1 MRGFDKQEAW
11 ELKPRKLSID
21 ETEAPESVIRELF
34 EYANLPQLR
43 WQLSEAAKSM
53 VAGDFH
59 RLRSRDRSSLIC
71 FYEQIERLIEVA
83 HILHEREKSKN
94 SA

>member
-11 ELKPRKLSID
+11 ELKPRKLSIE
-21 ETEAPESVIRELF
+21 ETEHPECVIQELF

-43 WQLSEAAKSM
+43 WQLSEAAKSL

-71 FYEQIERLIEVA
+71 FYEHLERLIEVA
-83 HILHEREKSKN
+83 HIIHERDKLKN